1 MSTFD
6 AEWAQLK
13 REASGEAGMSLA
25 SADNKPGWEQGG
37 GSGGVKSSKDAWSA
51 AGRSV
56 GKLRGDI
63 KTALTKLEEEQTGL
77 GAGSKS
83 GGGIESAAAQRE
95 LCASWKRYL
104 NGVSGKC
111 GTLQD
116 RLEKAGDHHYRNDEA
131 IKSAFDGIDG
141 LYKDTKPVGGE
152 SRGR

>member
-1 MSTFD
+1 MSTFE
-6 AEWAQLK
+6 AEWAQMK
-13 REASGEAGMSLA
+13 REASGDTGMDLA
-25 SADNKPGWEQGG
+25 SADDKPGWEQGG
-37 GSGGVKSSKDAWSA
+37 SGNLKSNKNAWTT

-95 LCASWKRYL
+95 LYHSWKRYL
-104 NGVSGKC
+104 EGVSGKC
-111 GTLQD
+111 GAIQD
-116 RLEKAGDHHYRNDEA
+116 RLERAGDHHYKNDEA
-131 IKSAFDGIDG
+131 IKGAFDGMDG
-141 LYKDTKPVGGE
+141 QYKDTKPVGGE

>member
-6 AEWAQLK
+6 AEWEQMK
-13 REASGEAGMSLA
+13 REASGETGMSLA
-25 SADNKPGWEQGG
+25 SADNKPNWGQG
-37 GSGGVKSSKDAWSA
+37 GSGNLKSSKNAWTTA
-51 AGRSV
+51 AGGV

-95 LCASWKRYL
+95 LYSSWKRYL
-104 NGVSGKC
+104 NGVSGRC
-111 GTLQD
+111 GAIQD
-116 RLEKAGDHHYRNDEA
+116 RLERAGDHHYKNDEA
-131 IKSAFDGIDG
+131 IKGAFDGLDG